1 MAVAAPAAAVAAFRG
16 PLESALEGAQDVDK
30 PTSYAAAEVMAGLL
44 ASGAL
49 FTTEGAIAGV

>member
-1 MAVAAPAAAVAAFRG
+1 MAAPAAAVAAFRG